1 MVKFELKVNHKQK
14 TVYFNKNIVE
24 ALGYN
29 LYAQLN
35 ATSGIIYPQ
44 DAEKED
50 VIRSVEIILED
61 LRHQLKLEDREATA
75 QE

>member
-1 MVKFELKVNHKQK
+1 MVKFELKVNQKQK

-24 ALGYN
+24 ALGYD

-35 ATSGIIYPQ
+35 ATSGILYPKSA
-44 DAEKED
+44 DLED

-61 LRHQLKLEDREATA
+61 LRHQAILEQKEVPTPA
-75 QE
+75 